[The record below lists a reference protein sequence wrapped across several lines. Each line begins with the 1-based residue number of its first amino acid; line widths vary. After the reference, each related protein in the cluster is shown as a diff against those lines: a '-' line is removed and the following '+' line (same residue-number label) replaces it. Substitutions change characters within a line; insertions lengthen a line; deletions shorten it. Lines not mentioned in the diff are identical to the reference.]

1 MLDCLYLLSF
11 LERRWWE
18 KASLILTKK
27 QRLRFFYGGV
37 LISFKIPL
45 LFISEI
51 LSFSF
56 KLLGSQATWFY
67 FSPLLSCFAFLAHL
81 CILFLILI
89 INFLI
94 FLFLVF
100 LETMLMSIRFDR
112 KSIKKYK
119 MGTNKSKTYFFEF
132 DFFKEHQQDENNLK

>member
-1 MLDCLYLLSF
+1 MLDCLYLLFF

-112 KSIKKYK
+112 RSIKKYK

-132 DFFKEHQQDENNLK
+132 DFKKRRWKL